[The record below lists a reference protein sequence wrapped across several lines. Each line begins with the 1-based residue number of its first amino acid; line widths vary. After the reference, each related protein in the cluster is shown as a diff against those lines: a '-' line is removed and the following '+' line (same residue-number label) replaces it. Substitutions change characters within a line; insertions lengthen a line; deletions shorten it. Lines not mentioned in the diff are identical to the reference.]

1 MLLIFTNTKRVW
13 RANTRGDYWILNLET
28 NNLKKLG
35 GDAKSSTLMFATLS
49 PNNKYVGYVRENNIY
64 IESVLDDEIIQLTKD
79 GSETIIN
86 GTFDWVY
93 EEELN
98 LRNGFR
104 WSPDGNRIAFW
115 QLDAEGIGVFNMIN
129 NTDSIYS
136 QIIPVQYPKVGT
148 TNSASKVGV
157 VEIESKEIK
166 WFKVPGDP
174 RNNYIARMDWAESSD
189 EVIIQ
194 QLNRL
199 QNENRVYL
207 GEAETGNVN
216 NIFTDKDD
224 AWVEVV
230 DDLIWFKDG
239 KYFTWLSEKDGW
251 NQVYLISRDGKE
263 IKKITGEYDVISIA
277 GIDKVNEYI
286 YFIASPENATQRYLF
301 RKSIFNEEEKEL
313 LTPENISGYNTY
325 DICSKF

>member
-1 MLLIFTNTKRVW
+1 
-13 RANTRGDYWILNLET
+13 
-28 NNLKKLG
+28 
-35 GDAKSSTLMFATLS
+35 
-49 PNNKYVGYVRENNIY
+49 
-64 IESVLDDEIIQLTKD
+64 
-79 GSETIIN
+79 
-86 GTFDWVY
+86 
-93 EEELN
+93 
-98 LRNGFR
+98 
-104 WSPDGNRIAFW
+104 
-115 QLDAEGIGVFNMIN
+115 MIN

-148 TNSASKVGV
+148 MNSACKVGV
-157 VEIESKEIK
+157 VEIKTKEIK

-174 RNNYIARMDWAESSD
+174 RNNYIARLEWAESSD

-207 GEAETGNVN
+207 GEAKTGNVN
-216 NIFTDKDD
+216 NIFTDRDD

-230 DDLIWFKDG
+230 DDLMWFKDG

-277 GIDKVNEYI
+277 GIDKVNDYV
-286 YFIASPENATQRYLF
+286 YFIASPENATQRYLY
-301 RKSIFNEEEKEL
+301 RKSIFNK
-313 LTPENISGYNTY
+313 
-325 DICSKF
+325 